1 MPMMSVFNVDVR
13 IERATELAGH
23 LEAGVRGFGRQLPT
37 VVRRNGRELQ
47 DRVRKNASGRPGP
60 NKITGDY
67 WRSIK
72 YRVMRFPSGLAAEV
86 YSNAPQ
92 AYRLEYGFVDVDSLG
107 RHYNQPPFPH
117 FRPALR
123 YITPIFF
130 NDVRHVIARSFK

>member
-1 MPMMSVFNVDVR
+1 MAVGFGYWDVR
-13 IERATELAGH
+13 MEGGGPLAAR
-23 LEAGVRGFGRQLPT
+23 LEAGFKGFSRTLPT

-47 DRVRKNASGRPGP
+47 RRVRANASGRPGP

-72 YRVMRFPSGLAAEV
+72 YRTYKLPSGLTAEV
-86 YSNAPQ
+86 FSAAPQ
-92 AYRLEYGFVDVDSLG
+92 AYRLEYGFVGVDSLG

-123 YITPIFF
+123 SIESEFGLDISQLIGRMIF
-130 NDVRHVIARSFK
+130 